1 MATDSGNSQP
11 VIFVDRPS
19 SICVCHPT
27 CWTRLQRWMINKQH
41 NIKIAVAEV
50 EAGDAAGVVEETE
63 EDVGVAGMVVE
74 EEEMV
79 EAEMEEDATE
89 GVEGAED
96 EEEGLLRK
104 AKLRSKCSS
113 SRGHRKLQN
122 KTLSIAIRTRA
133 SITKTWIY
141 YNICKHREIYQN
153 KLLSVHP
160 I

>member
-1 MATDSGNSQP
+1 
-11 VIFVDRPS
+11 
-19 SICVCHPT
+19 
-27 CWTRLQRWMINKQH
+27 MINKQH

-96 EEEGLLRK
+96 EEEALPQT
-104 AKLRSKCSS
+104 RSSPM
-113 SRGHRKLQN
+113 GEAEDHLWGVGVVVVVGE
-122 KTLSIAIRTRA
+122 TMGMM
-133 SITKTWIY
+133 
-141 YNICKHREIYQN
+141 
-153 KLLSVHP
+153 
-160 I
+160 